1 MVEIY
6 CKLIIAKRRTFD
18 KVPDI
23 FKDEV
28 KAKLSELGYDTNG
41 DKEVYGNGTV
51 S

>member
-28 KAKLSELGYDTNG
+28 KAKLSELGYDING
-41 DKEVYGNGTV
+41 DKEVLGNGTV